1 MSDLVRILAVLTL
14 VAANAFFVVGEYAVV
29 VARRSRL
36 QEWAESGRAG
46 AAAALRLMNDPVRVI
61 STVQVGITA
70 VAILTGAVGEPLV
83 RDVLGD
89 GLPTWLAAV
98 IAFAVVTYLTV
109 VLGELVPKTVTLAQA
124 ERLAVMV
131 APLTELLSTV
141 LRPAV
146 WVLERSGQA
155 VLRPF
160 GIRSVVAGSS
170 IRSVEELRSMI
181 DEAEDVGVIAT
192 AQEELLYNV
201 FDFAGREAR
210 DVMRPALS
218 VDWLEADLRV
228 GEALDR
234 VVEAPHDRYPVG
246 DGSIDRVVGVVHVR
260 DLLTA
265 SRREPS
271 TRVRDL
277 ARHVY
282 LIPETKDLGA
292 LLAHWRRESEQFAV
306 VLDEYGAVAGIVTL
320 RDVSEEIIGNL
331 GDEFD
336 LPDDRMTWVDERT
349 VQVAGS
355 MTIDDFN
362 ETLGTTLPQD
372 GPRTLA
378 GLVLDRLG
386 HHPRPGEVAGV
397 DGVRIAVEAVDALR
411 ITRLAVTLPAPHVAD
426 RTGV

>member
-1 MSDLVRILAVLTL
+1 MPDLLRILGVLAL
-14 VAANAFFVVGEYAVV
+14 VGINAFFVVGEYAVV
-29 VARRSRL
+29 ISRRSRL
-36 QEWAESGRAG
+36 QDWAESGRVG
-46 AAAALRLMNDPVRVI
+46 AAAALRLLNDPVRVI

-70 VAILTGAVGEPLV
+70 AGILTGAIGEPLV

-89 GLPTWLAAV
+89 GLPPWLGAV
-98 IAFAVVTYLTV
+98 IAFAIVTYLAV
-109 VLGELVPKTVTLAQA
+109 VLGELVPKALTLAQA
-124 ERLAVMV
+124 ERLAVLV
-131 APLTELLSTV
+131 APPTELLSV
-141 LRPAV
+141 ALRPVV
-146 WVLERSGQA
+146 WVLERSAQG

-181 DEAEDVGVIAT
+181 DEAEDVGVIAS

-218 VDWLEADLRV
+218 VDWLDAGLTPA
-228 GEALDR
+228 EALDR
-234 VVEAPHDRYPVG
+234 VVAAPHDRYPVG
-246 DGSIDRVVGVVHVR
+246 DGSIDNVVGVVHVR

-265 SRREPS
+265 SRSQPA
-271 TRVRDL
+271 TTVGAL
-277 ARHVY
+277 ARPVS

-292 LLAHWRRESEQFAV
+292 LLAHWRRESEQFAI
-306 VLDEYGAVAGIVTL
+306 VLDEYGVVAGIVTL
-320 RDVSEEIIGNL
+320 RDVSEELIGEL

-336 LPDDRMTWVDERT
+336 LPDDRMTWLDDRT
-349 VQVAGS
+349 VLVAGS

-362 ETLGTTLPQD
+362 ETLDTALPQD

-386 HHPRPGEVAGV
+386 HHPQPGEVAEV
-397 DGVRIAVEAVDALR
+397 DGVTIRVEATDALR
-411 ITRLAVTLPAPHVAD
+411 ITQLAITLPTP
-426 RTGV
+426 RTAE

>member
-1 MSDLVRILAVLTL
+1 MSDLVRILVVLAL

-29 VARRSRL
+29 IARRSRL

-70 VAILTGAVGEPLV
+70 VGILTGAIGEPLV
-83 RDVLGD
+83 RGVLGD
-89 GLPTWLAAV
+89 GLPTWLAAI

-109 VLGELVPKTVTLAQA
+109 VLGELVPKAVTLAQA

-131 APLTELLSTV
+131 APPTELISVV

-146 WVLERSGQA
+146 WVLERSGRA

-160 GIRSVVAGSS
+160 GVRAVAAGSS

-218 VDWLEADLRV
+218 VDWLDADLRADQ
-228 GEALDR
+228 ALDR
-234 VVEAPHDRYPVG
+234 VIAAPHDRYPVG

-265 SRREPS
+265 SRGDPS
-271 TRVRDL
+271 VRVRDL
-277 ARHVY
+277 ARPVY

-349 VQVAGS
+349 VEVAGS

-362 ETLGTTLPQD
+362 EILGTMLPQD

-386 HHPRPGEVAGV
+386 HHPRPGEVADV
-397 DGVRIAVEAVDALR
+397 DGVSIAVEAVEALR
-411 ITRLAVTLPAPHVAD
+411 ITRLAVTLPALHIAD
-426 RTGV
+426 RAGV

>member
-1 MSDLVRILAVLTL
+1 MSDVVRILAVLAL
-14 VAANAFFVVGEYAVV
+14 VAINAFFVVGEFAVV

-36 QEWAESGRAG
+36 QEWADSGRAG
-46 AAAALRLMNDPVRVI
+46 AAAALRLMNDPVRAI

-70 VAILTGAVGEPLV
+70 VAILIGAIGVPLV
-83 RDVLGD
+83 RDVVGD
-89 GLPTWLAAV
+89 GLPAWLAAA
-98 IAFAVVTYLTV
+98 IAFAVVMYVTV
-109 VLGELVPKTVTLAQA
+109 VLGELVPKALTLARA
-124 ERLAVMV
+124 ERLAVLV
-131 APLTELLSTV
+131 APPTELVSV
-141 LRPAV
+141 LLHPAV
-146 WVLERSGQA
+146 WVLERSGRA
-155 VLRPF
+155 LLRPF
-160 GIRSVVAGSS
+160 GIGSVAGGSS
-170 IRSVEELRSMI
+170 IRSVEELRAMI

-210 DVMRPALS
+210 DVMQPALS

-228 GEALDR
+228 DEALDR
-234 VVEAPHDRYPVG
+234 VVAAPHDRYPVG
-246 DGSIDRVVGVVHVR
+246 HGSIDHVIGVVHVR

-265 SRREPS
+265 SRGDPS

-277 ARHVY
+277 ARPVY

-336 LPDDRMTWVDERT
+336 LPDDRITRVDERT
-349 VQVAGS
+349 VRVAGS

-362 ETLGTTLPQD
+362 EALGTALPQD

-386 HHPRPGEVAGV
+386 HHPRPGETADV
-397 DGVRIAVEAVDALR
+397 DGVTITVEGVEALR
-411 ITRLAVTLPAPHVAD
+411 ITRLAVMLPVAHAAGRLID
-426 RTGV
+426 